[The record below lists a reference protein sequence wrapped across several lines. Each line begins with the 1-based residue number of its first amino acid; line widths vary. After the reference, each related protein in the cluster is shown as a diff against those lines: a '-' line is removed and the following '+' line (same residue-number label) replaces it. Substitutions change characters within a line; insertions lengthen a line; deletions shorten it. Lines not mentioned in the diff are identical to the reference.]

1 MSDAKPQL
9 SDLEGALL
17 QRARTLA
24 DEYLA
29 HARRTRDQVIADA
42 NERLR
47 LREEREILAAKALAE
62 RTYRQ
67 RVQANEIRQQEE
79 LDRTRWTL
87 VRQVMDA
94 LPARLDRIAED
105 EKRYLPLL
113 ARYLAHGAQVIER
126 DALVAELNGRDH
138 ARLAKRWDAFCR
150 EAGVQKS
157 IVFATEPL
165 AASKGGVRVRSADG
179 KIGVDNTFEGRLERM
194 QDDLHRV
201 VTERLF
207 ASTETLAAL
216 SGS

>member
-1 MSDAKPQL
+1 MNDTKPRL
-9 SDLEGALL
+9 SDLESALL

-29 HARRTRDQVIADA
+29 HARRTRDQIIADA

-79 LDRTRWTL
+79 LDRVRWAL
-87 VRQVMDA
+87 VRQVIDV
-94 LPARLDRIAED
+94 LPARLAQVAED
-105 EKRYLPLL
+105 ERRYLPLL
-113 ARYLAHGAQVIER
+113 ARYLAHAAQAIER
-126 DALVAELNGRDH
+126 DALVAELNACDH
-138 ARLAKRWDAFCR
+138 ARLAKRWEAFCR
-150 EAGVQKS
+150 EAGVQKN
-157 IVFATEPL
+157 IALAPEPL
-165 AASKGGVRVRSADG
+165 ANSQGGVRVRSADG

-216 SGS
+216 AGS

>member
-1 MSDAKPQL
+1 MNDIKPQL
-9 SDLEGALL
+9 SDLESALL

-29 HARRTRDQVIADA
+29 HAKRTRDQIIADA

-79 LDRTRWTL
+79 LDRVRWTL
-87 VRQVMDA
+87 VRQVIDA
-94 LPARLDRIAED
+94 LPAHLARVADD
-105 EKRYLPLL
+105 EQRYLPLL
-113 ARYLAHGAQVIER
+113 ARYLANAARAIER
-126 DALVAELNGRDH
+126 NELVAELNVRDH
-138 ARLAKRWDAFCR
+138 RRLAARWDAFCR
-150 EAGVQKS
+150 EAGVQKT
-157 IVFATEPL
+157 VALAPEPL
-165 AASKGGVRVRSADG
+165 VNSQGGVRVRSADG

-207 ASTETLAAL
+207 ASTETLSAL
-216 SGS
+216 AGS